1 MFKHTRMKKILF
13 LILLFCPALVF
24 SQPMEGRIRYLVTRH
39 WTKMMSHL
47 DYMSKQS
54 RERASYMWGNRSEW
68 KTYSNL
74 FFNETQTKYESSEEK
89 AEPEEEGGYAWRKE
103 MFFLKR
109 DFDKNVQFD
118 GRTIMSKGYLIEDT
132 LLIPKWRILNDLK
145 EVAGHVCMK
154 ATLTDTVRKQTIVA
168 WFAQDMPHKGGPESF
183 FGLPGMILEIDVND
197 GAMIL
202 TADLIE
208 MKKLSNELDPPAKLK
223 GKKIKQADYEKLI
236 KEQMKMRIAE
246 EQPWYWNLPYI

>member
-1 MFKHTRMKKILF
+1 MKKILF

-24 SQPMEGRIRYLVTRH
+24 AQPMEGRIRYLVTRH

-54 RERASYMWGNRSEW
+54 RDRASYMWGNRSEW

-109 DFDKNVQFD
+109 DFDKNTQFD

-168 WFAQDMPHKGGPESF
+168 WFAQDLPHKGGPESF

-208 MKKLSNELDPPAKLK
+208 MKKLTNELDPPAKLK

>member
-1 MFKHTRMKKILF
+1 MKKILF

-74 FFNETQTKYESSEEK
+74 FFNETQTKFENSEEK
-89 AEPEEEGGYAWRKE
+89 AEPDAEGGYAWRKE
-103 MFFLKR
+103 VFFIKR
-109 DFDKNVQFD
+109 DFANQTQFD
-118 GRTIMSKGYLIEDT
+118 GRTILGKTYLVEDSVVT
-132 LLIPKWRILNDLK
+132 PKWKILNDLK

-154 ATLTDTVRKQTIVA
+154 ATLTDTMRKQRIVA
-168 WFAQDMPHKGGPESF
+168 WFAQDMPHNGGPESF

-197 GAMIL
+197 GAMVL

-208 MKKLSNELDPPAKLK
+208 MKKLTNELDTPAKLK
-223 GKKIKQADYEKLI
+223 GKKIKQVEYEKLI
-236 KEQMKMRIAE
+236 KDQIKQRMAE
-246 EQPWYWNLPYI
+246 EQPWYWNIPYI

>member
-1 MFKHTRMKKILF
+1 MKKILF

-109 DFDKNVQFD
+109 DFEKNTQFD

-132 LLIPKWRILNDLK
+132 LLTPKWRILNDLK

-154 ATLTDTVRKQTIVA
+154 ATLTDTMRKQTIVA

-197 GAMIL
+197 GAMVL

-223 GKKIKQADYEKLI
+223 GKKIKQADYEKLV

>member
-1 MFKHTRMKKILF
+1 MKKILF

-74 FFNETQTKYESSEEK
+74 YFNETQTKFELSEEK
-89 AEPEEEGGYAWRKE
+89 AEPEDEGGYSWRKE
-103 MFFLKR
+103 MFFIKR
-109 DFDKNVQFD
+109 DYAKNLQYD
-118 GRTIMSKGYLIEDT
+118 GRTLMGKSYLIEDT
-132 LLIPKWRILNDLK
+132 IAAPKWRILNDLK
-145 EVAGHVCMK
+145 EVAGHICMN
-154 ATLTDTVRKQTIVA
+154 AVMVDTMRKQRIVA
-168 WFAQDMPHKGGPESF
+168 WFAQDMVHNGGPENF
-183 FGLPGMILEIDVND
+183 HGLPGMILEIDVND

-223 GKKIKQADYEKLI
+223 GKKIKQAEYEKIVKDQI
-236 KEQMKMRIAE
+236 KQRVAE
-246 EQPWYWNLPYI
+246 EQPWYWNIPYI

>member
-1 MFKHTRMKKILF
+1 MKKILF

-109 DFDKNVQFD
+109 DFEKNTQFD

-132 LLIPKWRILNDLK
+132 LLTPKWRILNDLK

-154 ATLTDTVRKQTIVA
+154 ATLTDTMRKQTIVA

-223 GKKIKQADYEKLI
+223 GKKIKQADYEKLV

>member
-1 MFKHTRMKKILF
+1 MKKILF

-74 FFNETQTKYESSEEK
+74 YFNETQTKFELSEEK
-89 AEPEEEGGYAWRKE
+89 AEPEDEGGYSWRKE
-103 MFFLKR
+103 LFFIKR
-109 DFDKNVQFD
+109 DYAKNLQYD
-118 GRTIMSKGYLIEDT
+118 GRTLMGKPYLIEDT
-132 LLIPKWRILNDLK
+132 IAKPKWRILNDLK
-145 EVAGHVCMK
+145 EVAGHICMN
-154 ATLTDTVRKQTIVA
+154 AVMVDTLRKQRIVA
-168 WFAQDMPHKGGPESF
+168 WFAQDMLHNGGPESF
-183 FGLPGMILEIDVND
+183 HGLPGMILEIDVND

-208 MKKLSNELDPPAKLK
+208 MKKLTNELDPPAKLK
-223 GKKIKQADYEKLI
+223 GKKIKQADYEKIVKDQI
-236 KEQMKMRIAE
+236 KQRMVE
-246 EQPWYWNLPYI
+246 EQPWYWNIPYI

>member
-1 MFKHTRMKKILF
+1 MKKILF

-74 FFNETQTKYESSEEK
+74 YFNETQTKFELSEEK
-89 AEPEEEGGYAWRKE
+89 AEPEDEGGYSWRKE
-103 MFFLKR
+103 MFFIKR
-109 DFDKNVQFD
+109 DYAKNIQYD
-118 GRTIMSKGYLIEDT
+118 GRTLMGKPYLIEDT
-132 LLIPKWRILNDLK
+132 IATPKWRILNDLK
-145 EVAGHVCMK
+145 EVAGHICMN
-154 ATLTDTVRKQTIVA
+154 AVMVDTLRKQRIVA
-168 WFAQDMPHKGGPESF
+168 WFAQDMLHNGGPESF
-183 FGLPGMILEIDVND
+183 HGLPGMILEIDVND

-223 GKKIKQADYEKLI
+223 GKKIKQADYEKIVKDQI
-236 KEQMKMRIAE
+236 KQRMVE
-246 EQPWYWNLPYI
+246 EQPWYWNIPYI

>member
-1 MFKHTRMKKILF
+1 MKKILF

-109 DFDKNVQFD
+109 DFEKNTQFD

-154 ATLTDTVRKQTIVA
+154 ATLTDTMRKQTIVA

-197 GAMIL
+197 GAMVL

-223 GKKIKQADYEKLI
+223 GKKIKQADYEKLV

>member
-1 MFKHTRMKKILF
+1 MKKVLF

-109 DFDKNVQFD
+109 DFEKNTQFD

-154 ATLTDTVRKQTIVA
+154 ATLTDTMRKQTIVA

-197 GAMIL
+197 GAMVL

-223 GKKIKQADYEKLI
+223 GKKIKQADYEKLV

>member
-1 MFKHTRMKKILF
+1 MKKILF

-109 DFDKNVQFD
+109 DFDKNTQFD

-168 WFAQDMPHKGGPESF
+168 WFAQDLPHKGGPESF

-208 MKKLSNELDPPAKLK
+208 MKKLTNELDPPAKLK